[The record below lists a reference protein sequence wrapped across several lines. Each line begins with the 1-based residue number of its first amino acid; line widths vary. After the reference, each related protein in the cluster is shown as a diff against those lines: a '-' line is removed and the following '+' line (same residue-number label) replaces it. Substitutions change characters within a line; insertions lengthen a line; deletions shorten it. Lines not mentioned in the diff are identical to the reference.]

1 MNSTVSI
8 MISALIFFFILR
20 GQLSGMSKPLKKSGI
35 TLLLPI
41 LYISTSFMQLF
52 DRSLHIHGRGGNHCF
67 VDRYGC
73 FDSTYCDDQ
82 L

>member
-1 MNSTVSI
+1 MNSTVSM

-20 GQLSGMSKPLKKSGI
+20 GQLSGMNKPLKRSGI

-52 DRSLHIHGRGGNHCF
+52 DPSLHIREEQVIIALLIGM
-67 VDRYGC
+67 VV
-73 FDSTYCDDQ
+73 SIP
-82 L
+82 